1 MCLTNHFISR
11 NCGHHWLAIRQPCW
25 PGYGFTYCGTFGDG
39 VAREPSPEFEVAGL
53 CPACAAGT
61 PPGCGYGHYDHNL
74 VRMIVDI
81 RDHCRWGL
89 GPSRDDPGLECV
101 IM

>member
-1 MCLTNHFISR
+1 MCLATHYISR

-39 VAREPSPEFEVAGL
+39 VAREPSPELEIMGL
-53 CPACAAGT
+53 CPACT
-61 PPGCGYGHYDHNL
+61 TPGCYDPNL
-74 VRMIVDI
+74 VRMVLDI
-81 RDHCRWGL
+81 RERCRWGI
-89 GPSRDDPGLECV
+89 GPSRHDPGLECV